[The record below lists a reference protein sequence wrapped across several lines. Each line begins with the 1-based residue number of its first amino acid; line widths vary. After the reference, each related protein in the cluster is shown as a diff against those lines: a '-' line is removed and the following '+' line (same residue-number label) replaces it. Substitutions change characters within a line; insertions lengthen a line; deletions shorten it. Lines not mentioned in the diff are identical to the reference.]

1 MLLYVYIALGILCGL
16 CALVFC
22 PVAPTAA
29 GWFIAP
35 LVAFVMA
42 LAFVLLHMLVLV
54 IAALSLDPEKPFY
67 ERSKAYRRLVE
78 VSLRAIAPLC
88 GVRMHVTGFDK
99 IPTDRRYF
107 FTCNHRSNFDPLLTL
122 ALLSKKQETVFVS
135 KAENNKI
142 PLFGPLMSGYGTLT
156 LVREDDR
163 SGVKMVIDAIKIIKE
178 NRGSIAI
185 YPEGWSN
192 LTKENLL
199 PLRAGAFKVP
209 LKTKVPIVVA
219 TIQNT
224 RHIARHILRGGTD
237 VYFDVLRVIEPE
249 EYEGL
254 STNDLADMV
263 SAIMKANLE
272 NPAPGR
278 KIFKDQVPDKK

>member
-1 MLLYVYIALGILCGL
+1 MLFYVYLTLGILCGL
-16 CALVFC
+16 SALVFC
-22 PVAPTAA
+22 PVAPTLA

-42 LAFVLLHMLVLV
+42 LGFVLLHLLVLV
-54 IAALSLDPEKPFY
+54 IAALSLDLEKPFY
-67 ERSKAYRRLVE
+67 ERSKAYRRFVE

-99 IPTDRRYF
+99 LPTDRRYF

-142 PLFGPLMSGYGTLT
+142 PFFGSLMSGYGTLT

-192 LTKENLL
+192 LTREVLL

-209 LKTKVPIVVA
+209 LKTKAPIAVA

-224 RHIARHILRGGTD
+224 RHIARRILLGGTD
-237 VYFDVLRVIEPE
+237 VYLDVLRVIEPE

-254 STNDLADMV
+254 STNELADMV
-263 SAIMKANLE
+263 SSIMKANLE
-272 NPAPGR
+272 NPAPDR
-278 KIFKDQVPDKK
+278 KIFKNQVPDKK